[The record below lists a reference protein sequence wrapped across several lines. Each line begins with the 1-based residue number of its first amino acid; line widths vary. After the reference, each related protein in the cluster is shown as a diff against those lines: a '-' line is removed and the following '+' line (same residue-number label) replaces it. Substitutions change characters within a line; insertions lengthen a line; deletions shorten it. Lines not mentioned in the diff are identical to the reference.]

1 MKKSRLIISIISILV
16 FMGALTLFTSSPEIS
31 DNDKT
36 KDIKYKETVSFG
48 EIFTLPKDKTV
59 TVGDE
64 LEVKLLSVGDSRCKE
79 GMQCIWK
86 GELTY
91 KIEISNIENTDYV
104 ELGTVNKKE
113 ETYKEYIISLDDY
126 NDSTEYAK
134 LKITKN

>member
-1 MKKSRLIISIISILV
+1 MKSKRLIISIISIIV
-16 FMGALTLFTSSPEIS
+16 FIGALTLFTSTPEIS
-31 DNDKT
+31 DN
-36 KDIKYKETVSFG
+36 KDIEYKETVSFG

-64 LEVKLLSVGDSRCKE
+64 LKVKLLSVGDSRCKE
-79 GMQCIWK
+79 GMKCIWQ

-91 KIEISNIENTDYV
+91 KIEISDIENTDYV
-104 ELGTVNKKE
+104 KLGTITKKE